1 MKPVLVA
8 FDVAGTTL
16 NDDGVVIHAFKIA
29 FEATQ
34 PDLWPKKGQEW
45 TQYALDT
52 MGQSKIHVFTELLGD
67 AELAHRANIAFEE
80 AYVTHIAEVGVTAI
94 AGTNETFAFLKNE
107 GIKIVLTTGFSRS
120 TLDFLIDHVGWRGV
134 VDITV
139 TPEEAGRG
147 RPHPDMLNFAVAQMG
162 IGDTREIIV
171 IGDTASDIQ
180 AGLAFGANQV
190 IGVLSG
196 AHTREVLEFAGATS
210 VINSVADLPS
220 LI

>member
-1 MKPVLVA
+1 MKPELVA

-16 NDDGVVIHAFKIA
+16 NDDGVVIHAFKVA
-29 FEATQ
+29 FAATQ
-34 PDLWPKKGQEW
+34 PELWPTKGHEW

-67 AELAHRANIAFEE
+67 PQLAHSANIAFEK
-80 AYVTHIAEVGVTAI
+80 AYVTHIADVGI
-94 AGTNETFAFLKNE
+94 APIPGTNETFDFLKDA
-107 GIKIVLTTGFSRS
+107 GIKIALTTGFSRF
-120 TLDFLIDHVGWRGV
+120 TLDFLIDHVGWHDV
-134 VDITV
+134 IDITV

-147 RPHPDMLNFAVAQMG
+147 RPHPDMLNFAATQLR

-180 AGLAFGANQV
+180 AGLAFGANRV

>member
-1 MKPVLVA
+1 
-8 FDVAGTTL
+8 
-16 NDDGVVIHAFKIA
+16 
-29 FEATQ
+29 
-34 PDLWPKKGQEW
+34 
-45 TQYALDT
+45 

-67 AELAHRANIAFEE
+67 AEKAHQANVAFEQ
-80 AYVTHIAEVGVTAI
+80 AYVTHIAEVGI
-94 AGTNETFAFLKNE
+94 SPIPGTNETFAFLKSA
-107 GIKIVLTTGFSRS
+107 GIKIALTTGFSRS
-120 TLDFLIDHVGWRGV
+120 TLDFLIDHVGWRDV
-134 VDITV
+134 IDIAV

-147 RPHPDMLNFAVAQMG
+147 RPHPDMLNFAATQLG

-180 AGLAFGANQV
+180 AGLAFGANRV

>member
-1 MKPVLVA
+1 MKPELVA

-16 NDDGVVIHAFKIA
+16 NDDGVVIHAFKVA

-34 PDLWPKKGQEW
+34 PGLWPTKGNEW

-67 AELAHRANIAFEE
+67 AEKARQANVAFEQ
-80 AYVTHIAEVGVTAI
+80 AYVTHIAEVGI
-94 AGTNETFAFLKNE
+94 SPIPGTNETFAFLKNA
-107 GIKIVLTTGFSRS
+107 GIKIALTTGFSRS
-120 TLDFLIDHVGWRGV
+120 TLDFLIDHVGWRDV
-134 VDITV
+134 IDIAV

-147 RPHPDMLNFAVAQMG
+147 RPHPDMLNFATTQLG

-180 AGLAFGANQV
+180 AGLAFGANRV

-210 VINSVADLPS
+210 VINSVAELPS

>member
-1 MKPVLVA
+1 MKPELVA

-34 PDLWPKKGQEW
+34 PDKWRDKGQEW

-52 MGQSKIHVFTELLGD
+52 MGQSKIQVFTELLGD
-67 AELAHRANIAFEE
+67 AELAHRANVAFEE
-80 AYVTHIAEVGVTAI
+80 AYITHIAEVGI
-94 AGTNETFAFLKNE
+94 SPIFGTNDTFAFLKGE
-107 GIKIVLTTGFSRS
+107 GIKIALTTGFSRS
-120 TLDFLIDHVGWRGV
+120 TLDFLIDHVGWREV
-134 VDITV
+134 LDISV
-139 TPEEAGRG
+139 TPEDAGRG
-147 RPHPDMLNFAVAQMG
+147 RPHPDMLNFAAMKLG
-162 IGDTREIIV
+162 IKDKKETIV
-171 IGDTASDIQ
+171 IGDTASDIH
-180 AGLAFGANQV
+180 AGLAFGADRV

-196 AHTREVLEFAGATS
+196 AHTRDVLEFAGATS